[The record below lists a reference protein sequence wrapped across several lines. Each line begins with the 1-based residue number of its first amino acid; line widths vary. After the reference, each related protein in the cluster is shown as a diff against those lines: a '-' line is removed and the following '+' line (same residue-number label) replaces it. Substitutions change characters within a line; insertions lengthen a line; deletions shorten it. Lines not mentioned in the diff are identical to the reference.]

1 MITNEEIKKWKPL
14 VKKISYKYINNPY
27 RLELEDIEQIGYI
40 GLIKGL
46 RKFDNAKGNKL
57 VSYLYSNIKW
67 TIDRELDYLKL
78 DKRCTLNQSTSLDIT
93 ISDDEN
99 LTIADTLIDFK
110 INIVEAVEEK
120 LLMQEYKEQI
130 EKTLVDPLYTDIAFR
145 ILFNDLSLEDTAIEL
160 GLSLDYVKAKYRLI
174 KDRLRRNMFIR
185 SRYKEYIEN
194 KGEESY
200 KYINYYKNVEYVA
213 LSKIGLEEAML
224 RPV

>member
-1 MITNEEIKKWKPL
+1 MVTNEDVKKWKPL

-110 INIVEAVEEK
+110 INIVEEVEEK
-120 LLMQEYKEQI
+120 LLIQEYKKQI
-130 EKTLVDPLYTDIAFR
+130 EKTLVDPLYTDI
-145 ILFNDLSLEDTAIEL
+145 I
-160 GLSLDYVKAKYRLI
+160 
-174 KDRLRRNMFIR
+174 
-185 SRYKEYIEN
+185 
-194 KGEESY
+194 
-200 KYINYYKNVEYVA
+200 
-213 LSKIGLEEAML
+213 
-224 RPV
+224 